1 MMKKIASITAA
12 LVLSFSALAQ
22 VPYPVE
28 LKKAEGVPNTG
39 VELSKAIGKRAFAKR
54 TASLPAF
61 AREEAYALTVT
72 PKGYKV
78 EANTQ
83 LGYLR
88 AKQTLAQMESCG
100 SVFDYPR
107 FGYRGDML
115 DISRHFRDK
124 DFIIKQMEALAE
136 LLAADSCQEPDAR
149 TLQQELR
156 NEMQTAIQ
164 RLTSKEQQVIRSLYF
179 YQKSATETAQDMQC
193 TARNV
198 RWLRKNALGRLRAM
212 VARRVNV

>member
-1 MMKKIASITAA
+1 MISKPNRNNETEPTEAKPWNQMIQKARQGDPDALQWCCREAKLIITAVSHIPYFRIRLGEDEARSAASFA
-12 LVLSFSALAQ
+12 LLEYVTGTGAIPPDAE
-22 VPYPVE
+22 VPRL
-28 LKKAEGVPNTG
+28 LKRIMRCEILDTIRGQTNRERFEQPD
-39 VELSKAIGKRAFAKR
+39 
-54 TASLPAF
+54 ASLMGCA
-61 AREEAYALTVT
+61 AGEET
-72 PKGYKV
+72 
-78 EANTQ
+78 
-83 LGYLR
+83 
-88 AKQTLAQMESCG
+88 S
-100 SVFDYPR
+100 
-107 FGYRGDML
+107 
-115 DISRHFRDK
+115 
-124 DFIIKQMEALAE
+124 LAE